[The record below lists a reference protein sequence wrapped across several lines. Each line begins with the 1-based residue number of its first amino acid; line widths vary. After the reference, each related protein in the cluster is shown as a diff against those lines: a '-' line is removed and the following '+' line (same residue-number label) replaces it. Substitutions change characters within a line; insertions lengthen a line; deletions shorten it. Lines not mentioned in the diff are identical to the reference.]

1 MINRLWEPL
10 SALVLYL
17 MVGIGQ
23 SVSKHAGLRAVS
35 TRLVDI
41 VLVLLLAFVNISKVS
56 DSHAVCSRLAV
67 PE

>member
-23 SVSKHAGLRAVS
+23 SVSKNAGLRAVS
-35 TRLVDI
+35 ARLVDI
-41 VLVLLLAFVNISKVS
+41 VLVLLLAFVNISNSV
-56 DSHAVCSRLAV
+56 R
-67 PE
+67 